1 MSRDN
6 DPNHPRLDELSRDNS
21 LNHPRLNEM
30 SRDNDLNRPRLDELS
45 RDNDLNGSLLG
56 HDGEEDQIGVAVV
69 NEAVRVAFR
78 AVTRGA
84 LEDR

>member
-21 LNHPRLNEM
+21 LNHPRLDEM
-30 SRDNDLNRPRLDELS
+30 S

-69 NEAVRVAFR
+69 NGAVRVAFR
-78 AVTRGA
+78 AVTKGGA
-84 LEDR
+84 LEEW